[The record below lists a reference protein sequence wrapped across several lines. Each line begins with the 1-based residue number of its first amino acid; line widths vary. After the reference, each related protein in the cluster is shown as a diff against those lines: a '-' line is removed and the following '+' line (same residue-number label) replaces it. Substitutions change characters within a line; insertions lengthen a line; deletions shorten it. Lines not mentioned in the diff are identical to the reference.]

1 MRVLIIACVDRAAR
15 CSLQS
20 TWPTQCRL
28 IRKWDGVVRQQ
39 EAAQTRAS
47 RGNAGKNGG
56 LEAEMK
62 QKQSR
67 NLCRRGQE
75 TFPEEGGAFLVEG
88 ADGE

>member
-20 TWPTQCRL
+20 TWPAQCRL

-47 RGNAGKNGG
+47 RDNAGKNGG

-67 NLCRRGQE
+67 NLCRREQE
-75 TFPEEGGAFLVEG
+75 TFPEGGALFW
-88 ADGE
+88 